1 MTYSGFLIFALIE
14 PAVLPKLV
22 PVTVMVCASA
32 DPAGS
37 GAVPVIDSI
46 PGQRYLHFFAPLVF
60 EFMFELESESEFTFE
75 FERGFQFQPD
85 QIEWL

>member
-32 DPAGS
+32 DPDGS

-46 PGQRYLHFFAPLVF
+46 PGQRYLNFFAPLVF
-60 EFMFELESESEFTFE
+60 EFMFEFAPIWMKTSRSLPTP
-75 FERGFQFQPD
+75 GAAVH
-85 QIEWL
+85 